1 MERDQVNI
9 MEQFEKVEKLSQK
22 ANVSYEEAKEALE
35 KNNWDMLDAI
45 VYLEQLGK
53 AEAPNN
59 SSYSTS
65 YEEQPQYL
73 SVPDTIKSQ
82 DTSGHDGASKLKRL
96 IRKLMKKSKEN
107 YFYVTRKGEEV
118 VKMPVWAFVLILL
131 FMWEFT
137 LAVMVIALFFG
148 CRYSFVG
155 KDDLSGIN
163 DVMDKAGNF
172 ADKVKEEYDKL

>member
-1 MERDQVNI
+1 
-9 MEQFEKVEKLSQK
+9 MEQFEKVEKLRQK
-22 ANVSYEEAKEALE
+22 ANVSYEEAKNALE
-35 KNNWDMLDAI
+35 QNNWDLLDAM

-53 AEAPNN
+53 VKAPNN

-73 SVPDTIKSQ
+73 SVQDTIKSQ
-82 DTSGHDGASKLKRL
+82 DTAGCNGCSKLRNL
-96 IRKLMKKSKEN
+96 IRKLVKKSKEN
-107 YFYVTRKGEEV
+107 DFCVTRNGEEV

-131 FMWEFT
+131 SMWEFT
-137 LAVMVIALFFG
+137 LLIMVIALFFG
-148 CRYSFVG
+148 CRYSFCG